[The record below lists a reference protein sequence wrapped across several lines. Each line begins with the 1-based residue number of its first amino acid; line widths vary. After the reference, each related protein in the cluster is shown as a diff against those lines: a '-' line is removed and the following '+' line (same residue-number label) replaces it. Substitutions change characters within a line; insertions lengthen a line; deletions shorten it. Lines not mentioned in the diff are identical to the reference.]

1 MVQFFFKKFHIS
13 LCFFGEVIPA
23 LASGDI
29 GVPAGQHGDHRLHPV
44 EVGQGV
50 EAGDFHSIQLVT
62 GDDRDL
68 LHAAE
73 HIQLGEGNLICA
85 LTGQTIAA
93 GYAIEGADAAGT
105 AGGRAVF
112 AACLAQLLVPLFAH
126 GVLGGEGTCTHAGGV
141 RFQHADHMVELAVGD
156 TGPQRRVSGQRVG
169 AGREGKDAVI
179 DVAHSTQLGFQHD
192 PFAAVVSL
200 LQKSTDVADVRRKVL
215 GLQLAP
221 AQQGIVGHL
230 FLMVAARQLH
240 VLGVQNH
247 TQTVLGALLVQ
258 VEQVAQTQSLFAVLV
273 AVGVGDAAAGGAEG
287 TALLGKA
294 VFFQPILHLVPRHR
308 NGSLI
313 GELQILGADFHTTG
327 FDGLH
332 LVCEVIEVN
341 HHAGAQHTGHVR
353 VQDAGGQQV
362 QDELALLRYNGV
374 AGIVA
379 ALIAGNNIGMFG

>member
-1 MVQFFFKKFHIS
+1 M
-13 LCFFGEVIPA
+13 
-23 LASGDI
+23 
-29 GVPAGQHGDHRLHPV
+29 
-44 EVGQGV
+44 
-50 EAGDFHSIQLVT
+50 
-62 GDDRDL
+62 
-68 LHAAE
+68 
-73 HIQLGEGNLICA
+73 
-85 LTGQTIAA
+85 
-93 GYAIEGADAAGT
+93 
-105 AGGRAVF
+105 
-112 AACLAQLLVPLFAH
+112 
-126 GVLGGEGTCTHAGGV
+126 
-141 RFQHADHMVELAVGD
+141 
-156 TGPQRRVSGQRVG
+156 
-169 AGREGKDAVI
+169 
-179 DVAHSTQLGFQHD
+179 
-192 PFAAVVSL
+192 
-200 LQKSTDVADVRRKVL
+200 L

-221 AQQGIVGHL
+221 VQQGIVGHL

-308 NGSLI
+308 NGGLI

-362 QDELALLRYNGV
+362 QDELALLGDDGV
-374 AGIVA
+374 SSIVA
-379 ALIAGNNIGMFG
+379 ALIAGNDVSMFGQQVDDAALALIAPVDSSNSGKHNSLFPFFFVVYNGLHLGGQTIDADEAGGIALLVVAACLGTLLQAFQLTFLAHIAADGDDLAVVVMLFQSRNDDGRIQTAGICQHDLFDFRHGNCLRSKPTLILSNSLLQFPIAVAIIQAEKECVKSILHIAAM